1 MDCLSRSFYAQPTE
15 EVAKKLI
22 GKKLVRVLEKTRP
35 PKILSGLIVETEAYG
50 SANDEASH
58 AYNGSTE
65 RNSIMF
71 GEVGRVYVY
80 LSYGNHFCFNV
91 TARSIDRSAGAVLIR
106 AIQPLEGLF
115 TMMKFRKTDD
125 PYLVASGPGR
135 LTQALNINLTSNG
148 LDVTVSETL
157 HIENGITP
165 PVILGSSRVGISR
178 GLNKQWRYVFA
189 YRDGNKN
196 LPYASRYASKWRG
209 TFAAVSL
216 NTWNS

>member
-1 MDCLSRSFYAQPTE
+1 VDCLSRSFYAQPTE

-22 GKKLVRVLEKTRP
+22 GKKLVRVLEKRSP
-35 PKILSGLIVETEAYG
+35 PNILSGIIVETEAYG
-50 SANDEASH
+50 STNDEASH
-58 AYNGSTE
+58 AYNGPTE

-71 GEVGRVYVY
+71 GEIGRVYVY

-91 TARSIDRSAGAVLIR
+91 TARSIDRHAGAVLIR

-115 TMMKFRKTDD
+115 TMMRFRKTVD

-148 LDVTVSETL
+148 LDVTRSKIL
-157 HIENGITP
+157 LIKNGISP
-165 PVILGSSRVGISR
+165 PVILGSSRVGVSR
-178 GLNKQWRYVFA
+178 GMNKQWRYVFA
-189 YRDGNKN
+189 YWDGIKN

-209 TFAAVSL
+209 TFAVASIK
-216 NTWNS
+216 T